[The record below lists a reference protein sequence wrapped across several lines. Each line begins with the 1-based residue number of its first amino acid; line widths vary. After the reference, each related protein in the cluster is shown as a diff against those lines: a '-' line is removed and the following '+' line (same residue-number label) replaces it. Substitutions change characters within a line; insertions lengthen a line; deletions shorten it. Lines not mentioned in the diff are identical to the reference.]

1 MRITIHATVESTDAS
16 SAPQVVRIGEV
27 VRDAGVDPAS
37 GLGLFVR
44 EANALLRQIQSV
56 VLNEQADEFIR
67 VAAGCLACGRRLGIK
82 DTKSLVYRTVYGK
95 ATLRSPRFYSRC
107 SGCGFVSGDGATVS
121 PLAHALKERT
131 HPQWTWFQCRYASV
145 MSYRLAKIYLRDA
158 FPGGK
163 DLPASSIKRNVA
175 AMGQRLEREAKQAT
189 GEAAYSF
196 RRANRLPL
204 TGPPLALQIDAGYI
218 KTTRPQA
225 DGKRWVPVVASK
237 LVRSSPGRG
246 YAHACALGL
255 GRRHGLRQQ
264 AFLQSIGV
272 PRESPI
278 TVLSDGGDDIS
289 QACKLPAA
297 TARVLVWFHI
307 VMRFEQLLLSLRG
320 LRGADAYTKYRLEGD
335 VVAAKWLLWNGH
347 KERCFEELEA
357 LRRETGWVGAH
368 NPLGKLIRYLRG
380 CSALLVNYARR
391 RALTLP
397 VSSAGAESAVDY
409 VIGQRLKRNGHM
421 RWTREGANSLLQVR
435 CAVLNGLD
443 VRNFKRWYPP
453 GKQFAPLPRARLLS

>member
-1 MRITIHATVESTDAS
+1 MRITIHATVESADAS

-163 DLPASSIKRNVA
+163 DLPASSIKRNVGPI
-175 AMGQRLEREAKQAT
+175 GQRLEREARQAT

-204 TGPPLALQIDAGYI
+204 TGPPLAPSDAGYI
-218 KTTRPQA
+218 RTRRQA
-225 DGKRWVPVVASK
+225 DGKRWVPVVTSK

-246 YAHACALGL
+246 YAHASALGL
-255 GRRHGLRQQ
+255 GRWQGMRQQ
-264 AFLQSIGV
+264 AFLPSVGV
-272 PRESPI
+272 DRQSPI
-278 TVLSDGGDDIS
+278 TRTV
-289 QACKLPAA
+289 
-297 TARVLVWFHI
+297 
-307 VMRFEQLLLSLRG
+307 
-320 LRGADAYTKYRLEGD
+320 
-335 VVAAKWLLWNGH
+335 
-347 KERCFEELEA
+347 
-357 LRRETGWVGAH
+357 
-368 NPLGKLIRYLRG
+368 
-380 CSALLVNYARR
+380 RR
-391 RALTLP
+391 R
-397 VSSAGAESAVDY
+397 
-409 VIGQRLKRNGHM
+409 R
-421 RWTREGANSLLQVR
+421 
-435 CAVLNGLD
+435 
-443 VRNFKRWYPP
+443 
-453 GKQFAPLPRARLLS
+453 